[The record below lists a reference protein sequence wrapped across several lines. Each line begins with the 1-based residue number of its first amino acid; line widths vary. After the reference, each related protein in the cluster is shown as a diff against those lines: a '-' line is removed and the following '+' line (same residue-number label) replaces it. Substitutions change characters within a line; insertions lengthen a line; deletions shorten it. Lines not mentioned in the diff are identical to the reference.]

1 MKNVL
6 ISATLSATLGL
17 SAFSSLAQ
25 DVDLRMSWWGG
36 NGRHQVTLKALEE
49 FHKQNPDINVKA
61 EYTGWDG
68 HLSRLTTQIAG
79 GTEPDVMQTNWNW
92 LPIFSKNGDGFYD
105 LNTLKDEIDLSQFD
119 AKELQSTTVNGK
131 LNGIPISVTAR
142 VFYFNDEAWKKAGIP
157 FPKTWDELM
166 AAGKTFES
174 KLGKQ
179 YYPVVLEH
187 QDVLA
192 LLNSYMVQKYN
203 QPAIDEKGRKFS
215 YSKAQWA
222 DFFGM
227 YKKLIDSHVM
237 PDTRYY
243 ASFGKSNMYEMKP
256 WIQGEWGGTYM
267 WNSTINKYSDNLKPP
282 AKLVLGEYPMLPGAT
297 DAGLFFKP
305 AQMLSIG
312 KSTKNPQ
319 AAAKVINFLLNSKE
333 GVDILGLERGVPL
346 SKAAV
351 TYLTEDGVIKADD
364 PAVSGLKLAQSL
376 PTALPVSPYFDDP
389 QIVAQFGTTL
399 QYIDYGKKSVEE
411 AAEDFQ
417 RQTDRIL
424 RRGRVCQTALSE
436 EIFEAHPGAVA
447 FIGIPALRCRGI
459 EPRGI
464 GAKVNIEVRHR
475 HDIRQLPGG
484 VQGMDV
490 IAPRRQDSAIA
501 IAFAGHP
508 GHIELVDFIVRID
521 IAQLHAMPKGVD
533 PGAEVGFVRR
543 VQQGGTQI
551 NHRPILRIA
560 FQGVPAH
567 GQPVA
572 GAV

>member
-243 ASFGKSNMYEMKP
+243 AC
-256 WIQGEWGGTYM
+256 
-267 WNSTINKYSDNLKPP
+267 
-282 AKLVLGEYPMLPGAT
+282 
-297 DAGLFFKP
+297 
-305 AQMLSIG
+305 
-312 KSTKNPQ
+312 TK
-319 AAAKVINFLLNSKE
+319 
-333 GVDILGLERGVPL
+333 
-346 SKAAV
+346 
-351 TYLTEDGVIKADD
+351 
-364 PAVSGLKLAQSL
+364 
-376 PTALPVSPYFDDP
+376 
-389 QIVAQFGTTL
+389 
-399 QYIDYGKKSVEE
+399 
-411 AAEDFQ
+411 
-417 RQTDRIL
+417 
-424 RRGRVCQTALSE
+424 
-436 EIFEAHPGAVA
+436 
-447 FIGIPALRCRGI
+447 
-459 EPRGI
+459 
-464 GAKVNIEVRHR
+464 
-475 HDIRQLPGG
+475 
-484 VQGMDV
+484 
-490 IAPRRQDSAIA
+490 
-501 IAFAGHP
+501 
-508 GHIELVDFIVRID
+508 
-521 IAQLHAMPKGVD
+521 
-533 PGAEVGFVRR
+533 
-543 VQQGGTQI
+543 
-551 NHRPILRIA
+551 
-560 FQGVPAH
+560 
-567 GQPVA
+567 
-572 GAV
+572 

>member
-1 MKNVL
+1 MKKILLGAL
-6 ISATLSATLGL
+6 ITTALAMSAGPAV
-17 SAFSSLAQ
+17 AEQ
-25 DVDLRMSWWGG
+25 INLRMSWWGG
-36 NGRHQVTLKALEE
+36 NSRHQATLKALDE
-49 FHKQNPDINVKA
+49 FHKLHPDISVKA

-79 GTEPDVMQTNWNW
+79 KTEPDVMQTNWNW
-92 LPIFSKNGDGFYD
+92 LPIFSKDGTGFYD
-105 LNTLKDEIDLSQFD
+105 LTQQKAVLDLGQFSP
-119 AKELQSTTVNGK
+119 KELQSTTIDGK
-131 LNGIPISVTAR
+131 LNGIPTSVTAR
-142 VFYFNDEAWKKAGIP
+142 VFYYNDETWKKAGVAY
-157 FPKTWDELM
+157 PKTWDELM
-166 AAGKTFES
+166 AAGKTFEE

-282 AKLVLGEYPMLPGAT
+282 AKLELGGYPMLPGAT

-312 KSTKNPQ
+312 KSTKNPE

-424 RRGRVCQTALSE
+424 RR
-436 EIFEAHPGAVA
+436 
-447 FIGIPALRCRGI
+447 
-459 EPRGI
+459 
-464 GAKVNIEVRHR
+464 
-475 HDIRQLPGG
+475 
-484 VQGMDV
+484 
-490 IAPRRQDSAIA
+490 
-501 IAFAGHP
+501 
-508 GHIELVDFIVRID
+508 
-521 IAQLHAMPKGVD
+521 AM
-533 PGAEVGFVRR
+533 R
-543 VQQGGTQI
+543 
-551 NHRPILRIA
+551 
-560 FQGVPAH
+560 
-567 GQPVA
+567 
-572 GAV
+572 

>member
-1 MKNVL
+1 
-6 ISATLSATLGL
+6 
-17 SAFSSLAQ
+17 
-25 DVDLRMSWWGG
+25 
-36 NGRHQVTLKALEE
+36 
-49 FHKQNPDINVKA
+49 
-61 EYTGWDG
+61 
-68 HLSRLTTQIAG
+68 
-79 GTEPDVMQTNWNW
+79 MQTNWNW

-187 QDVLA
+187 RDVLA

-399 QYIDYGKKSVEE
+399 QYIDYGTKSVEE

-424 RRGRVCQTALSE
+424 RR
-436 EIFEAHPGAVA
+436 
-447 FIGIPALRCRGI
+447 
-459 EPRGI
+459 
-464 GAKVNIEVRHR
+464 
-475 HDIRQLPGG
+475 
-484 VQGMDV
+484 
-490 IAPRRQDSAIA
+490 
-501 IAFAGHP
+501 
-508 GHIELVDFIVRID
+508 
-521 IAQLHAMPKGVD
+521 AM
-533 PGAEVGFVRR
+533 R
-543 VQQGGTQI
+543 
-551 NHRPILRIA
+551 
-560 FQGVPAH
+560 
-567 GQPVA
+567 
-572 GAV
+572 

>member
-6 ISATLSATLGL
+6 LSAVISATLGL
-17 SAFSSLAQ
+17 TALPSMAK

-49 FHKQNPDINVKA
+49 FHKQHPDINVKA

-92 LPIFSKNGDGFYD
+92 LPIFSKNGEGFYD

-142 VFYFNDEAWKKAGIP
+142 VFYFNDEAWKKAGIA

-166 AAGKTFES
+166 AAGKNFES

-227 YKKLIDSHVM
+227 YKKLIDNHVM

-351 TYLTEDGVIKADD
+351 NYLTEDGIIKADD

-376 PTALPVSPYFDDP
+376 PTTLPVSPYFDDP

-424 RRGRVCQTALSE
+424 RR
-436 EIFEAHPGAVA
+436 
-447 FIGIPALRCRGI
+447 
-459 EPRGI
+459 
-464 GAKVNIEVRHR
+464 
-475 HDIRQLPGG
+475 
-484 VQGMDV
+484 
-490 IAPRRQDSAIA
+490 
-501 IAFAGHP
+501 
-508 GHIELVDFIVRID
+508 
-521 IAQLHAMPKGVD
+521 AM
-533 PGAEVGFVRR
+533 R
-543 VQQGGTQI
+543 
-551 NHRPILRIA
+551 
-560 FQGVPAH
+560 
-567 GQPVA
+567 
-572 GAV
+572 